1 MDDIIPPNL
10 DLSALTIE
18 QMTLLQQEIEK
29 HKAIARQQ
37 VRKAAKERIT
47 QILDDAGLTVSDL
60 PDLFPSLARSGSKAR
75 AAYRH
80 PQKPRLTWT
89 GKGRRPAW
97 VVKYLEVEGHN
108 LRDLE
113 VM

>member
-1 MDDIIPPNL
+1 MGGIIPSNL

-29 HKAIARQQ
+29 HKAAARQRA
-37 VRKAAKERIT
+37 RKAAKERIT

-60 PDLFPSLARSGSKAR
+60 PDLFPSLARSGSKVR

-80 PQKPRLTWT
+80 PQKPR
-89 GKGRRPAW
+89 KGRRPAW
-97 VVKYLEVEGHN
+97 VVEYLAVEGHS

-113 VM
+113 VT

>member
-1 MDDIIPPNL
+1 MDDIIPQNL

-29 HKAIARQQ
+29 HKTTARQRA
-37 VRKAAKERIT
+37 RKAAKERIA
-47 QILDDAGLTVSDL
+47 QILDDVGLTVSDL

-80 PQKPRLTWT
+80 PQKPRLTWS

-97 VVKYLEVEGHN
+97 VVEYLADDGHR
-108 LRDLE
+108 LQDL
-113 VM
+113 VV

>member
-1 MDDIIPPNL
+1 MDDIIPPGL
-10 DLSALTIE
+10 DLSALSIE

-29 HKAIARQQ
+29 HKATARQR

-47 QILDDAGLTVSDL
+47 QILDDAGLSVSDL
-60 PDLFPSLARSGSKAR
+60 PDLFPSLARSGSNIR

-97 VVKYLEVEGHN
+97 VTEYLAVDGHS

-113 VM
+113 VT

>member
-1 MDDIIPPNL
+1 MDGIIPQNL
-10 DLSALTIE
+10 DLSTLTIE

-29 HKAIARQQ
+29 HKTTARQR
-37 VRKAAKERIT
+37 VRKAAKEHIT

-60 PDLFPSLARSGSKAR
+60 PDLFPSVARSGSKVR

-80 PQKPRLTWT
+80 PQKPQLTWT

-97 VVKYLEVEGHN
+97 GVEYLAVEGHS

-113 VM
+113 VV

>member
-1 MDDIIPPNL
+1 MGGIIPSNL

-18 QMTLLQQEIEK
+18 QMTLLQQEIER
-29 HKAIARQQ
+29 HKITARQRA
-37 VRKAAKERIT
+37 RKAAKERIA
-47 QILDDAGLTVSDL
+47 QILDDAGLAVSDL

-75 AAYRH
+75 VAYRH

-97 VVKYLEVEGHN
+97 VVEYLAGDDHRLQN
-108 LRDLE
+108 LA
-113 VM
+113 V